1 MELEHGIEVNE
12 VSFDKF
18 ERRKVTRVYNFS
30 KLEKKQI
37 ENVYG
42 IEVRVETFDKFERRK
57 PRSK

>member
-1 MELEHGIEVNE
+1 MELEQGIEVNE

-18 ERRKVTRVYNFS
+18 ERRKATRVYNFS
-30 KLEKKQI
+30 KFEKKQI
-37 ENVYG
+37 ENEYG

>member
-1 MELEHGIEVNE
+1 MELELGIEVDE

-18 ERRKVTRVYNFS
+18 ERRKITKEYNFS

-37 ENVYG
+37 ENEYG

-57 PRSK
+57 PRFK

>member
-1 MELEHGIEVNE
+1 MDLEQGIEVNE

-18 ERRKVTRVYNFS
+18 ERRKATRVYNFS
-30 KLEKKQI
+30 KFEKKQI
-37 ENVYG
+37 ENEYG

>member
-1 MELEHGIEVNE
+1 MELEQGIEVNE

-18 ERRKVTRVYNFS
+18 ERRKDSRSYSFS

-37 ENVYG
+37 ENDYG
-42 IEVRVETFDKFERRK
+42 IEVSVESFDKFERRK